1 MDCEIRSE
9 DAFVIAGSE
18 PFGPHT
24 FNVIG
29 ESLICGQG
37 SEVRFAKSLIEH
49 PSLDT
54 ALEPQF
60 DCFL

>member
-29 ESLICGQG
+29 ESLICGEG
-37 SEVRFAKSLIEH
+37 PEVCFAKRLIENA
-49 PSLDT
+49 SLDA
-54 ALEPQF
+54 ALEPELNG
-60 DCFL
+60 FL